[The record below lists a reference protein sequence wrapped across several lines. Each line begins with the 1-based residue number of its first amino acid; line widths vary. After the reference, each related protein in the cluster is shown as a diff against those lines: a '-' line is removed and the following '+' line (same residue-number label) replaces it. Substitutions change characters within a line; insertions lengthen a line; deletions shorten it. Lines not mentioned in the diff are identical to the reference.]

1 MIGVLKIKIKLF
13 LRFMDDVFQ
22 GNYFRFAKK
31 SALIEKFEF
40 QVNIAQEIK
49 PSETYDN
56 KVFNLSLA
64 ASRINEYVILP
75 NQVFSFW
82 KMVGNPNQGFKKGRT
97 LIHGKL
103 SEENGGGLC
112 QVSGILHHL
121 CLQYGLEITE
131 RFNHSKDIYTDE
143 TRFAPL
149 GTDATV
155 VYGYKDFRFKNSF
168 NFPIKISIQ
177 IVENQILAQIM
188 SPVLIHKKQLFY
200 ELKELKEAK
209 IVVVKDENQLVL
221 NQSVYTI

>member
-13 LRFMDDVFQ
+13 LRFMDDIFQ
-22 GNYFRFAKK
+22 GNYLKFAKK
-31 SALIEKFEF
+31 SVEKFEF
-40 QVNIAQEIK
+40 QESITQEIK
-49 PSETYDN
+49 PSETYNN

-82 KMVGNPNQGFKKGRT
+82 KVVGNPNQGFKKGRT
-97 LIHGKL
+97 LINGKL

-112 QVSGILHHL
+112 QVSGILHLL
-121 CLQYGLEITE
+121 CLHYGLEIIE

-155 VYGYKDFRFKNSF
+155 VYGYKDFRFKNNFS
-168 NFPIKISIQ
+168 FPISIKIQ
-177 IVENQILAQIM
+177 IVENQILASLM
-188 SPVLIHKKQLFY
+188 SPVRLKKKQLFY
-200 ELKELKEAK
+200 ELEEMEKAK
-209 IVVVKDENQLVL
+209 MVVVKDENQLVL
-221 NQSVYTI
+221 NQSIYKI